1 MPVIQRAGR
10 NRKMP
15 LIATGKQDGAPAALL
30 ADWVEGRTSYH
41 GGVVAFL
48 TMLAA
53 LGGIRRLVSVSSTHG
68 QAEAGACSTALLSQ
82 PALVGGAAIPDRCPG
97 PPHEM
102 SLRRAA

>member
-53 LGGIRRLVSVSSTHG
+53 LGGIRRLVSVSPRTVRRN
-68 QAEAGACSTALLSQ
+68 QCARRE
-82 PALVGGAAIPDRCPG
+82 LVPRHC
-97 PPHEM
+97 
-102 SLRRAA
+102 